1 MTLPLQAIQN
11 LSFQDYKSYKK
22 AENVLVPTICDFNVI
37 IGKNN
42 TGKTS
47 FIDMIEYLVNTKKF
61 LKTHNVHPLVVFSVP
76 LTEEHLERG
85 FSKSYTDGMIYG
97 NHYDYA
103 RQFLGKYIYLK
114 SQEEQLAGHV
124 TIDPDFDRTKQ
135 YWEDVIKSYNGE
147 WNSYKILRVA
157 AERDIQPETED
168 KKLSLQS
175 NGVGASNLIR
185 GIINQVGYNEHIIE
199 DDLLKHL
206 NSIMGDDA
214 TFTRIQVQQNF
225 NSEPATWEI
234 FLEEKDAGRFAL
246 SQSGSGLKTIILILL
261 NLLVIPF
268 LPENEGQNL
277 IYAFEELE
285 NNLHPALQRR
295 LFDYL
300 YDFATRRHIPV
311 FLTTHSHVAI
321 DMFCSRYGAQV
332 LHVTKENHES
342 KIKKADSFF
351 DKKAILDDL
360 AIKASDL
367 FQSNGIIWVEG
378 PSDRIYINKWLE
390 IFCGSKYQEG
400 RDFQY
405 IYYGGKLL
413 SHYSA
418 DELEHKINILTTN
431 HNSAIVMDSDKKNRN
446 AQLNDTKKRIIRE
459 FSNRK
464 LFCWVTKGKEIENY
478 IPLDAINKMFPDT
491 PKKRQCRQFDLF
503 PNYIK
508 SICPNFEHNKI
519 EFSKK
524 IVTHITLQ
532 NSQDM
537 LDLKEQI
544 EQLYKQIEQWN
555 SNK

>member
-1 MTLPLQAIQN
+1 MTNLQDIKN

-22 AENVLVPTICDFNVI
+22 AENILVPTLCDFNII

-47 FIDMIEYLVNTKKF
+47 FIDIIEYLIHPKTFV
-61 LKTHNVHPLVVFSVP
+61 KTHKISPSVRFAMPLM
-76 LTEEHLERG
+76 EKNIERG
-85 FSKSYTDGMIYG
+85 FSKNITGGPIYG
-97 NHYDYA
+97 NHYTYGK
-103 RQFLGKYIYLK
+103 QFLGKYIYLK
-114 SQEEQLAGHV
+114 LQGTQLTGEIPSDAITNG
-124 TIDPDFDRTKQ
+124 TQD
-135 YWEDVIKSYNGE
+135 YWKNVVKSYDGG
-147 WNSYKILRVA
+147 WNLHKILRIS
-157 AERDIQPETED
+157 AERDIQPEIENPN
-168 KKLSLQS
+168 LSLQN
-175 NGVGASNLIR
+175 NGNGASNLIR

-246 SQSGSGLKTIILILL
+246 SQSGSGLKTIILVLL

-268 LPENEGQNL
+268 LPENDGQNL

-300 YDFATRRHIPV
+300 YNFATRRHIPV

-321 DMFCSRYGAQV
+321 DMFCSRHGAQV

-390 IFCGSKYQEG
+390 VFCGSKYQEG